1 MPVLKTGSR
10 LGPYTVL
17 DLLRVGGM
25 ACIYL
30 AQYDPP
36 DGGTPARVAVKLAN
50 TAADVPRDRSKSAQE
65 LEAFYYEALSNEVE
79 VLKKLHHPN
88 IVRLQPIPWGIKRDP
103 YIARATNV
111 TGAPWFCAMDY
122 LPGGSVAQLTEAHKP
137 LEPKLAVEVA
147 YQLALALD
155 YMHAKGYA
163 HLDVKPDNILLR
175 QSLGDEG
182 GGPPHGPQAEACP
195 QAVLI
200 DFGIARRHHETG
212 LEAGSLP
219 YMPPEMIP
227 LVNGARAPE
236 LGVSSPPVDVYAV
249 GVLLYQL
256 LTGHLPFSGRSDT
269 HVTTAILRSDPTR
282 PSVYNHELPTN
293 LEELVLQ
300 IMQKDPERRP
310 TAQEL
315 VLLLDGAVSPRVFA
329 AAAPPTG
336 ATPAAGVVNRPQ
348 RRNHERLRLRLY
360 AGAAILFAVLSLGQL
375 LWPLRPPTGTSPG
388 STVVAP
394 TATMTPLPALD
405 LGVTATAAPVLAPAT
420 GEPVNTPTA
429 EVPATANPT
438 PDTTRVAPANG
449 DVPTPPV
456 YATATPVNTRTP
468 TPLPPPTVAPQATP

>member
-17 DLLRVGGM
+17 ELLRVGGM

-30 AQYDPP
+30 AEYTPP
-36 DGGTPARVAVKLAN
+36 AGGVSTRVAVKLAN
-50 TAADVPRDRSKSAQE
+50 TAADVPRDRTKSAAE

-111 TGAPWFCAMDY
+111 TGAPWFYAMDY
-122 LPGGSVAQLTEAHKP
+122 LPGGSVAQLTETHKP
-137 LEPKLAVEVA
+137 LESKLAVEIA
-147 YQLALALD
+147 YQVALALD

-175 QSLGDEG
+175 ASLGGEG
-182 GGPPHGPQAEACP
+182 GEPPQDPQAIALP

-200 DFGIARRHHETG
+200 DFGIARRHQQQG

-227 LVNGARAPE
+227 LVNGTRAPE
-236 LGVSSPPVDVYAV
+236 LAVSSPPVDIYAV

-256 LTGHLPFSGRSDT
+256 LTGHLPFSGRNDS

-282 PSVYNHELPTN
+282 PSVYNHELPEN

-310 TAQEL
+310 SAQEL

-329 AAAPPTG
+329 
-336 ATPAAGVVNRPQ
+336 PAAGANAAVLSRTRNRDRQ
-348 RRNHERLRLRLY
+348 RLRVY
-360 AGAAILFAVLSLGQL
+360 AGAAILFAALSVGQL
-375 LWPLRPPTGTSPG
+375 LWQLKRDANLANQPASIVATA
-388 STVVAP
+388 TVASLLTPP
-394 TATMTPLPALD
+394 TATFGVA
-405 LGVTATAAPVLAPAT
+405 VTATPVVATPIIAAPAT
-420 GEPVNTPTA
+420 ATP
-429 EVPATANPT
+429 PPT
-438 PDTTRVAPANG
+438 L
-449 DVPTPPV
+449 PV

-468 TPLPPPTVAPQATP
+468 TPSPLAGPRSTLTPGIPAAGPSPAVGATAAAP